1 MVVDDCNQ
9 VHGRPTSSQS
19 LLLLQHHASGAVL
32 RSRVK
37 ALMGRGEPWDQH
49 GDGWSSQDGSWR
61 KRLWKGA
68 YPPPKAGGPAFDAKP
83 PKKGG
88 PTPPNRREEMT
99 EVATCED
106 GNLVP
111 TVQKAL
117 NGARKAQNRLA
128 KLVQERQRAEQQWHE
143 YMQDSKAA
151 YIRERDRFHRAM
163 DHFTKEILEAR
174 ELQRQA
180 RAVLRQVALEDEERK
195 DMETEEAMVEDD
207 EWDRMVKDWEEER
220 ETVDD
225 GVLRRALLARE
236 TRSVTPAPPSRT
248 AARSPAVPREIPEK
262 RLDSSYRPM
271 YNESSPVHQARS
283 DPYSMTSPRMEVGRG
298 ESQGRMTEPPP
309 ASGMSPLPPGHKPGQ
324 GQDSALDAK
333 KDQTGTTVTAGLA
346 EKLQAK
352 RNALRPFGIPPGL
365 AQGDATARPSVR
377 LEDDDPDL
385 EMPETETRPSE

>member
-1 MVVDDCNQ
+1 MER
-9 VHGRPTSSQS
+9 GIPSSK
-19 LLLLQHHASGAVL
+19 G
-32 RSRVK
+32 
-37 ALMGRGEPWDQH
+37 
-49 GDGWSSQDGSWR
+49 GWSGFRCQASEERWTDPTQ
-61 KRLWKGA
+61 
-68 YPPPKAGGPAFDAKP
+68 P
-83 PKKGG
+83 KGG
-88 PTPPNRREEMT
+88 DDRGGDMRRWELGPDGPEGFEWCSESREPVGETGSGTPT
-99 EVATCED
+99 
-106 GNLVP
+106 
-111 TVQKAL
+111 
-117 NGARKAQNRLA
+117 
-128 KLVQERQRAEQQWHE
+128 
-143 YMQDSKAA
+143 
-151 YIRERDRFHRAM
+151 
-163 DHFTKEILEAR
+163 EILEAR

-248 AARSPAVPREIPEK
+248 AARSPAVLREIPEK